1 MSTLFDLWNS
11 EPVERISNPKVQFD
25 WKTETLRFRLGSDMT
40 QLKLLV
46 RHYID
51 GIGYVAC
58 NQKPVRRAG
67 GGFDLTGMC
76 KFCSDKKAFKQH
88 VEGIALKEGRKLTK
102 EESDKI
108 QKFNKRYINLIGKA
122 EVEVRCK
129 GEIVKPLE
137 DKAIVFKASDMFFD
151 HLNQNFKTLNSI
163 YENKGTLKKHWFTM
177 NGQGTI
183 MIDDIC
189 SAEEMAKSVEIDL
202 TYFDKQT
209 KAYDAGLKLVSEKE
223 SASEEA
229 VAYDE
234 NDYDEPNGPN
244 SGDDV
249 IF

>member
-11 EPVERISNPKVQFD
+11 EPVERLSNPKVQFD
-25 WKTETLRFRLGSDMT
+25 WKTETLRFRLGTDMT

-46 RHYID
+46 RHFVD

-58 NQKPVRRAG
+58 NQKPVRRTG
-67 GGFDLTGMC
+67 GGFDLVGSC
-76 KFCSDKKAFKQH
+76 KFCIDKKAFKQQ
-88 VEGIALKEGRKLTK
+88 VEGAALKEGRKLTK
-102 EESDKI
+102 EESDKV

-129 GEIVKPLE
+129 GEVVKPLE
-137 DKAIVFKASDMFFD
+137 DKAIIFKASDMFFD

-189 SAEEMAKSVEIDL
+189 SDEEMAKEVNVDL

-209 KAYDAGLKLVSEKE
+209 KAYDVGLGLIEAKQEAE
-223 SASEEA
+223 EEA
-229 VAYDE
+229 EPYDA
-234 NDYDEPNGPN
+234 
-244 SGDDV
+244 GDVEESSDDDTV
-249 IF
+249 F